1 MKLICVLL
9 TAFALGATPAY
20 ADSPPKYEVQIVP
33 KCKLVKD
40 AFGVQVCAYTL
51 KEWQEVSRF
60 DAELVSKRRLLSYTD
75 MRFDAIVN
83 QKTLLIEQIKACS
96 ANQALL
102 IKREDKLVADI
113 IAKDK
118 ELQYERVK
126 PRWGNPV
133 AWTVAAVSAV
143 LLVGYVGRDVLN

>member
-1 MKLICVLL
+1 MKLICALL
-9 TAFALGATPAY
+9 TVFALGATPAY
-20 ADSPPKYEVQIVP
+20 ADAPPKYEVKIVP

-40 AFGVQVCAYTL
+40 ASGVQVCAYTL
-51 KEWQEVSRF
+51 KEWQEVSKF

-75 MRFDAIVN
+75 LRFDTIVN

-102 IKREDKLVADI
+102 IKREDKLVADV
-113 IAKDK
+113 IAKDRK
-118 ELQYERVK
+118 LQYERVK

-133 AWTVAAVSAV
+133 AWTIAAVSTV
-143 LLVGYVGRDVLN
+143 LLVGYVGRDVIN